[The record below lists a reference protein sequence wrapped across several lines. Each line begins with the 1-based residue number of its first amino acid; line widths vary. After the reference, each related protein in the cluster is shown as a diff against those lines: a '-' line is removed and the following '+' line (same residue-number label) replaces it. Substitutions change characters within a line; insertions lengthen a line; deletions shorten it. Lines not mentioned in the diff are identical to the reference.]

1 MERFGGVRNP
11 RSGGRWDRRNDG
23 RTATEL
29 VEFKRTD
36 NQRSITLLRDDLE
49 SLYRHAMAEARRP
62 VLGFQLGERD
72 FVVIPER
79 DYLDPAP
86 GRLGRPASHPRTEP
100 TGVLRSGQVLGELHR
115 ESNQPVLRRSPAQR
129 AGLRGQVGVPR
140 HPSEL
145 PRTVPGDRRVPRI
158 RPGQQREV
166 GSLGRLLRKGTPPD
180 QARPTAGSA

>member
-23 RTATEL
+23 RTPTEL

-36 NQRSITLLRDDLE
+36 NQRGITLLRDDLE
-49 SLYRHAMAEARRP
+49 SLYRHAVAEGRRP

-86 GRLGRPASHPRTEP
+86 GRLGRPVSHPRTQP
-100 TGVLRSGQVLGELHR
+100 TGVLRVGQMLGELRR
-115 ESNQPVLRRSPAQR
+115 EPGQPVLRRPPAQR
-129 AGLRGQVGVPR
+129 AGLGGQVGVPG
-140 HPSEL
+140 HPPEL
-145 PRTVPGDRRVPRI
+145 PRTLPGDRRVPRI
-158 RPGQQREV
+158 RSGQRREV
-166 GSLGRLLRKGTPPD
+166 GGLGRLFRKGTPPD
-180 QARPTAGSA
+180 QAPEAS